1 MTPSTISCPWRTQIL
16 HQMVTE
22 MNAVSNA
29 RSLAQ
34 HRKVAGS
41 FRDGCLHQIFKISL
55 DTLSRLQTNQ
65 IACSDEAQK
74 GKIREHSLNLALVCL
89 GYDFIGTTLD
99 EASEELGTI
108 QVPQQ
113 PQQPQQQKQP
123 SHAKQPLTAPPP
135 LTAQY
140 RCRRAGGQPWRRP
153 RPCSS
158 TLTCLVRGAANRN

>member
-1 MTPSTISCPWRTQIL
+1 
-16 HQMVTE
+16 MVTE

-108 QVPQQ
+108 QVPQP
-113 PQQPQQQKQP
+113 PQQQQKQQKQP
-123 SHAKQPLTAPPP
+123 RHAKQPLTAPPP
-135 LTAQY
+135 PLTAHY

-153 RPCSS
+153 RRCSS